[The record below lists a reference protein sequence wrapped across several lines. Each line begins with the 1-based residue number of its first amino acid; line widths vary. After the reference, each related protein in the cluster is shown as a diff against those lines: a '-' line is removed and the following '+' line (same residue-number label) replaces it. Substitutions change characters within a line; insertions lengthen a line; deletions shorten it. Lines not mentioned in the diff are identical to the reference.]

1 MAYYPYG
8 GYYSGMGQP
17 MPDQLAQLRQGY
29 APQMQQ
35 PQQQAS
41 NGLIWVQGEA
51 GARGYMVAPGQSVLL
66 MDSERQTMYLKSADG
81 AGMPTMRIYDY
92 TERVAQPVQAA
103 PQSAAA
109 NYATREEV
117 DALRKEIAALKQS
130 KEGVNDEQS
139 AV

>member
-8 GYYSGMGQP
+8 GYYGGMGQP
-17 MPDQLAQLRQGY
+17 MQDQLAQLRQGY
-29 APQMQQ
+29 APQQ
-35 PQQQAS
+35 PQQPQAS

-81 AGMPTMRIYDY
+81 SGMPTMRIYDY
-92 TERVAQPVQAA
+92 TERVAQPQSAQ
-103 PQSAAA
+103 QSAAA

>member
-8 GYYSGMGQP
+8 GYYGGMTQP
-17 MPDQLAQLRQGY
+17 MPDQLTQLRQGY
-29 APQMQQ
+29 APQQ
-35 PQQQAS
+35 PQQQQAG

-92 TERVAQPVQAA
+92 TERVAQPQPAQ
-103 PQSAAA
+103 QSAAQS
-109 NYATREEV
+109 YATREEV

-130 KEGVNDEQS
+130 KEGMNDEQS

>member
-8 GYYSGMGQP
+8 GYYPGMGQA

-29 APQMQQ
+29 APQQQ
-35 PQQQAS
+35 QTQAS

-92 TERVAQPVQAA
+92 TERVAQAQPTQ
-103 PQSAAA
+103 QSAAP

-117 DALRKEIAALKQS
+117 DALRREIAAMKKG

-139 AV
+139 SV

>member
-8 GYYSGMGQP
+8 GYYGGMTQP
-17 MPDQLAQLRQGY
+17 MPDQLAQLRQGC
-29 APQMQQ
+29 APQQ
-35 PQQQAS
+35 PQQQQAG

-92 TERVAQPVQAA
+92 TERVVQPQPAQ
-103 PQSAAA
+103 QSAAPC
-109 NYATREEV
+109 YATREEV

-130 KEGVNDEQS
+130 REGVSDEQS